1 MPAFM
6 ARSSEGASC
15 VGLLDVVV
23 ITSNLRAMRLL
34 KASTCPCAEAVTGPV
49 YRKSMLSLAAS
60 ALAPSSLALNTDR
73 PTSFGTM
80 ATLMRLA
87 VSGVPASAARSG
99 EADRTRTKAG
109 TRAAPPSR

>member
-6 ARSSEGASC
+6 ARSSDGASW
-15 VGLLDVVV
+15 VGLFDVVV

-34 KASTCPCAEAVTGPV
+34 KLSTCPCADAVTGPV

-60 ALAPSSLALNTDR
+60 ALAPSSLALNTDS

-87 VSGVPASAARSG
+87 VSGAPVSAARSG
-99 EADRTRTKAG
+99 DADRASA
-109 TRAAPPSR
+109 RAAPPQDL